1 MSRDNVELFRKVL
14 SSVGEDD
21 LGGRLV
27 ELCDPDVEWRSFFA
41 ALLPSGEYH
50 GHDGLRDY
58 ARDLEEAWED
68 LRVDVYDVLDAGDVV
83 VGIGR
88 VRFRGKGSG
97 VESAS
102 DAGWMLKFRAG
113 KVLVFRAFRDPA
125 EAFEAVG
132 LAE

>member
-1 MSRDNVELFRKVL
+1 MSQENVEVFRKVL

-27 ELCDPDVEWRSFFA
+27 ELCDPEVEWRSFFA
-41 ALLPSGEYH
+41 ALLPAGEYH
-50 GHDGLRDY
+50 GHGGLRDY
-58 ARDLEEAWED
+58 ARDLEEAWD
-68 LRVDVYDVLDAGDVV
+68 DIRVDLHDVLDAGDIV
-83 VGIGR
+83 VGIGD

-97 VESAS
+97 VESESA
-102 DAGWMLKFRAG
+102 AGWMLKFRAG

-132 LAE
+132 LG